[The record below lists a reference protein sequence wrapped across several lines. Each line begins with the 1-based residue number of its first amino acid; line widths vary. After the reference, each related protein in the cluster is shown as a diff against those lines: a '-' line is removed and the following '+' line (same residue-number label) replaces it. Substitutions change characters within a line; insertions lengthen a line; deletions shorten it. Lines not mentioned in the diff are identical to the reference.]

1 MGLLSRFHA
10 LVGEVRNR
18 LGANSVAE
26 ASVADA
32 IRYLEETQKYSGA
45 IRVSGTTTFARE
57 DAARVASRSVGRT
70 PGYAELQ
77 AWVERDGRNP
87 EFPSTC
93 YVLVGENELVGALF
107 QGLSASMPMR
117 PGLRVPVRLQ
127 IFTAQV
133 QGQTRVDAWIWA
145 GSDAPQWR
153 YSRESPPPITTQQR
167 AQEAHEARKSLVRDA
182 LMEGGSRGA
191 AIRAGMKRGVHYL
204 ELIEPIK
211 QLKRENR
218 LEEAL
223 TLAYQ
228 AIQAAENEARREA
241 KKGGGREPPPWYT
254 LQAAIIHRKLKQRDA
269 EIAVLER
276 WMKAAPPDR
285 RSGSQVEIRLDKL
298 IGGDKQA
305 Q

>member
-1 MGLLSRFHA
+1 MLK
-10 LVGEVRNR
+10 
-18 LGANSVAE
+18 
-26 ASVADA
+26 
-32 IRYLEETQKYSGA
+32 Q
-45 IRVSGTTTFARE
+45 
-57 DAARVASRSVGRT
+57 ASRMLFDILRRPRNTRVQSGCRVPQHS
-70 PGYAELQ
+70 PGKMQQGSLPVRWAELL
-77 AWVERDGRNP
+77 VTLNCRHGLNETEGT
-87 EFPSTC
+87 PSSPP
-93 YVLVGENELVGALF
+93 LA
-107 QGLSASMPMR
+107 MPMR

-218 LEEAL
+218 LEAL
-223 TLAYQ
+223 TLATKPFKP
-228 AIQAAENEARREA
+228 RRT
-241 KKGGGREPPPWYT
+241 KPVGRRRRVGTRPH
-254 LQAAIIHRKLKQRDA
+254 LVHAQAAIIHRKLKKRRRDSRA
-269 EIAVLER
+269 
-276 WMKAAPPDR
+276 
-285 RSGSQVEIRLDKL
+285 
-298 IGGDKQA
+298 
-305 Q
+305 